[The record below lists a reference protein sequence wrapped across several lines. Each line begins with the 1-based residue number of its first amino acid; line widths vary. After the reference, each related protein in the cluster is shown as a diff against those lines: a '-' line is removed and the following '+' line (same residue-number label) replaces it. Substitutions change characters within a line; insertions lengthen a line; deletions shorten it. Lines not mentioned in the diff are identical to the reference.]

1 MSMSVPSGGDGGD
14 PDGEVMSAINTTP
27 LVDIMLVLLII
38 FLITIPAVLEQ
49 VPVKLVKTSNQPSI
63 TAPENIV
70 IAVDENGTAFWNNK
84 PMNTDAELLSNLA
97 RVAVIVPQPEIHIR
111 GDGNARFQD
120 VGRII
125 FLVQRASIAKVG
137 FIHEPPPRG

>member
-1 MSMSVPSGGDGGD
+1 MSMSVPSGDGGD
-14 PDGEVMSAINTTP
+14 PDGNVMSDINTTP

-49 VPVKLVKTSNQPSI
+49 VPVNLVKTSNQPTV

-70 IAVDENGTAFWNNK
+70 IAVDANGTAYWNNA
-84 PMNTDAELLSNLA
+84 PVASEAELLQNLA
-97 RVAVIVPQPEIHIR
+97 RVAVQVPQPEIHIR
-111 GDGNARFQD
+111 GDGGARFQD
-120 VGRII
+120 IGRVI
-125 FLVQRASIAKVG
+125 FLIQRASIAKVG

>member
-1 MSMSVPSGGDGGD
+1 MSMTVASGDDAD

-49 VPVKLVKTSNQPSI
+49 VPVELPKTVNQPSE
-63 TAPENIV
+63 TKPENIV
-70 IAVDENGTAFWNNK
+70 IAVDANGQIYWNNK
-84 PMNTDAELLSNLA
+84 PIANDQEMLNRLVP
-97 RVAVIVPQPEIHIR
+97 VATTVPQPEIHIR
-111 GDGNARFQD
+111 GDGGARFQD
-120 VGRII
+120 VGRVI
-125 FLVQRASIAKVG
+125 FMIQQARIAKIG